1 MRYHF
6 TVVRIGIIK
15 KFTNNKRWRGC
26 GEKGPLLHCGWKCKL
41 AQPLWKTIW
50 SVLKK
55 LLMRELPYITIQLLG
70 TYPDKTIIRT
80 DIYAIP
86 MFISALFTIGNP
98 QKQPKCPMTDEWI
111 KMYTPTVEYYSIK

>member
-1 MRYHF
+1 
-6 TVVRIGIIK
+6 
-15 KFTNNKRWRGC
+15 
-26 GEKGPLLHCGWKCKL
+26 
-41 AQPLWKTIW
+41 
-50 SVLKK
+50 
-55 LLMRELPYITIQLLG
+55 MRELPYITIQLLG

-111 KMYTPTVEYYSIK
+111 KMYTPTVEYYSIKE